1 MLKFNTKKKD
11 LIKENKLLEMI
22 PLIID
27 KLNKDEINYWIDRS
41 GLISL
46 IRGNNLA
53 LLSDFDIAVN
63 FLDLKKVFRILN
75 QIVNLKF
82 SKKI

>member
-1 MLKFNTKKKD
+1 
-11 LIKENKLLEMI
+11 MI

-27 KLNKDEINYWIDRS
+27 KLNKNKINYWIDRS

-46 IRGNNLA
+46 IRGNNL

-63 FLDLKKVFRILN
+63 FTDLKKVFRIFKSN
-75 QIVNLKF
+75 SKFKVFKNIVNNKKF
-82 SKKI
+82 KKFTLDLIIL

>member
-1 MLKFNTKKKD
+1 
-11 LIKENKLLEMI
+11 MI

-27 KLNKDEINYWIDRS
+27 KLNKNKINYWIDRS

-63 FLDLKKVFRILN
+63 FLDLKKFLEFLN